1 MFVNITVS
9 RWELKINYSY
19 GSQRF
24 CFSRNCKI
32 CKVVNFTGSRSHT
45 FRTRNFWLREP
56 VKFTTLQISHTFR
69 TRNFCIRK
77 AVVFILRA
85 MACAKYCHQDITLLR
100 KSISQS
106 TLKFDALLN
115 VSFSYCK
122 FHFVLES
129 ARREKVIH
137 WTTKIERKS
146 YGIYKTNIESCGHL
160 ALVHFIFLENRW
172 WLSTKMTRSHFP
184 LEAEQWLPD
193 NLNWE
198 KYKLTQCDSV
208 GRNKSTQVAILT

>member
-9 RWELKINYSY
+9 RWELQKNYSY

-45 FRTRNFWLREP
+45 FRTRNFC
-56 VKFTTLQISHTFR
+56 TR
-69 TRNFCIRK
+69 TG
-77 AVVFILRA
+77 VVFILRA
-85 MACAKYCHQDITLLR
+85 MACAKYCHQDITPLR

-129 ARREKVIH
+129 ARHEKVIIH
-137 WTTKIERKS
+137 WTTKIERES

-184 LEAEQWLPD
+184 LE
-193 NLNWE
+193 
-198 KYKLTQCDSV
+198 
-208 GRNKSTQVAILT
+208 STTVTAG

>member
-9 RWELKINYSY
+9 RWELKKNYSY

-32 CKVVNFTGSRSHT
+32 CKVVTSLAHAV
-45 FRTRNFWLREP
+45 TRFGLGIFLYTDR
-56 VKFTTLQISHTFR
+56 R
-69 TRNFCIRK
+69 M
-77 AVVFILRA
+77 FILRA
-85 MACAKYCHQDITLLR
+85 MACAKYCHQDITPLR

-129 ARREKVIH
+129 ARHKKVIH
-137 WTTKIERKS
+137 WTTKIERES

-172 WLSTKMTRSHFP
+172 WLSTKVTRSHFP
-184 LEAEQWLPD
+184 LE
-193 NLNWE
+193 
-198 KYKLTQCDSV
+198 
-208 GRNKSTQVAILT
+208 STTVTAG